1 MAHAFDICIRGAGIV
16 GRTLALHLAA
26 LRLRI
31 ALVDTASQL
40 VQEDVRAYALNRA
53 SRTLLEA
60 VHCWPD
66 GLHATPMLHMHVA
79 TEHAQLDF
87 SAQQHRT
94 EALGWIVD
102 VPTLEHSLAHAIHQQ
117 PRISVVEAPAAATL
131 TVICEGRHSLTRQE
145 WGIEWDAT
153 PYGQTALAARVQ
165 CQTPHAQTARQWM
178 RNGEILALLPIGGTH
193 GNTYAVVWSLSLERA
208 SQLQLCS
215 EAEFSAELAA
225 MSLMDTGFTLT
236 SSRNT
241 WPLQHAQVRR
251 WCGRHADGAW
261 VVAGDAAH
269 QVHPLAGQG
278 LNLGLADVADLV
290 HVLLHRPYW
299 RSVADMPLLR
309 QYERQRKAAFALA
322 GTANDT
328 LQQLFTFSQPGLQ
341 SVRDWGIN
349 RFNQF
354 PILKNLVAQRAMGQP
369 LQ

>member
-31 ALVDTASQL
+31 ALVDTAPQ
-40 VQEDVRAYALNRA
+40 QAEEDVRAYALNQA

-66 GLHATPMLHMHVA
+66 TLHATPMLRMHVA
-79 TEHAQLDF
+79 TENAQLDF
-87 SAQQHRT
+87 SAQEYKT

-102 VPTLEHSLAHAIHQQ
+102 VATLEYGLAQAIRQQ
-117 PRISVVEAPAAATL
+117 PRISVVEAPVAAAL
-131 TVICEGRHSLTRQE
+131 TVISEGRNSRTRQE
-145 WGIEWDAT
+145 WGIEWT
-153 PYGQTALAARVQ
+153 VKPYGQTALAARVQ
-165 CQTPHAQTARQWM
+165 CQTPHAQTAYQWM
-178 RNGEILALLPIGGTH
+178 RNGEILALLPLV
-193 GNTYAVVWSLSLERA
+193 GNQGNAYAVVWSLSPERA
-208 SQLQLCS
+208 RNLQQCN
-215 EAEFSAELAA
+215 EAEFCAQLATSSMPQA
-225 MSLMDTGFTLT
+225 GFALT
-236 SSRNT
+236 SPRST
-241 WPLQHAQVRR
+241 WPLQHGQVRR

-278 LNLGLADVADLV
+278 LNLGLADVADLA

-309 QYERQRKAAFALA
+309 QYERQRKTAFAIA
-322 GTANDT
+322 GTVNDT
-328 LQQLFTFSQPGLQ
+328 LQQLFTFSQPGLE

-349 RFNQF
+349 RFNQLAT
-354 PILKNLVAQRAMGQP
+354 LKNLVAQRAMGQP